1 MFGYK
6 KWYYAY
12 HKLLWH
18 FFGPNKGF
26 TLTLPKYII
35 LSKRKK
41 KKKGQNTFLV
51 LEIYPLKVFSS
62 YSFKWVLRPIIFQN
76 RV

>member
-26 TLTLPKYII
+26 ALTLPKYII
-35 LSKRKK
+35 LSKRKRKKK
-41 KKKGQNTFLV
+41 KKKG
-51 LEIYPLKVFSS
+51 
-62 YSFKWVLRPIIFQN
+62 
-76 RV
+76 

>member
-26 TLTLPKYII
+26 ALTLPKYII

-41 KKKGQNTFLV
+41 KKKRLKYIFGPWNLSAEGFQFL
-51 LEIYPLKVFSS
+51 
-62 YSFKWVLRPIIFQN
+62 
-76 RV
+76 